1 MLDKSPANPQTVWQN
16 QKNEETRMTL
26 ELLRQRVRELNAKRR
41 RDLLTVVAVAAIVLG
56 VSVFGVGRTHFLGLQ
71 IIFVLSS
78 IWALAGLYFIKR
90 GLRSAELLADST
102 LHTGLEY
109 YRLQIQQNLA
119 IFNRVLPWTYGPVI
133 VAIGTLV
140 VVLAGMA
147 QHESQPVS
155 RIAPFCILFLL
166 WMAAVPIVRSRKH
179 RELRKELEVL
189 NRLESAK

>member
-1 MLDKSPANPQTVWQN
+1 MLDKSPANLQTVWQS

-41 RDLLTVVAVAAIVLG
+41 RDLLTAVAVVATVLG
-56 VSVFGVGRTHFLGLQ
+56 VSVFGIGRTHSLGLQ
-71 IIFVLSS
+71 IIFILSS
-78 IWALAGLYFIKR
+78 IWALAGLYFVKR

-133 VAIGTLV
+133 VAIGALV
-140 VVLAGMA
+140 VVLAGIA
-147 QHESQPVS
+147 QHQSQPVS

-179 RELRKELEVL
+179 RELRRELEVL
-189 NRLESAK
+189 NTLESAK

>member
-1 MLDKSPANPQTVWQN
+1 MLDKSPANLQTVWQS

-26 ELLRQRVRELNAKRR
+26 ELLRQRVRDLNAKRR

-56 VSVFGVGRTHFLGLQ
+56 VSVFGVRRTHSLGLQ
-71 IIFVLSS
+71 IIFALSS
-78 IWALAGLYFIKR
+78 VWALAGLYFVKR

-102 LHTGLEY
+102 LRTGLEY

-133 VAIGTLV
+133 VAIGALV

-166 WMAAVPIVRSRKH
+166 WMAAVPIMRSRKH

-189 NRLESAK
+189 NTLESAK

>member
-1 MLDKSPANPQTVWQN
+1 
-16 QKNEETRMTL
+16 MTL
-26 ELLRQRVRELNAKRR
+26 ELLRQRVCELNAKRR

-56 VSVFGVGRTHFLGLQ
+56 VSVFGVGRTHSLGLQ
-71 IIFVLSS
+71 IIFALSS
-78 IWALAGLYFIKR
+78 IWALAGLYFVKR

-133 VAIGTLV
+133 VAIGALV
-140 VVLAGMA
+140 VVLAGIA
-147 QHESQPVS
+147 QHQSQPVS

-179 RELRKELEVL
+179 RELRRELEVL
-189 NRLESAK
+189 NTLESAK